1 MKCPNCGYVS
11 FTETEKCKKCGS
23 LLHKEPP
30 PEAAAAPAGAESVTL
45 RKAVPPAPA
54 VQELPLREDAIPTPV
69 SVEPQPAGAQPVPVD
84 VHPPPGPEV
93 KIEEAPPPEVVPV
106 PAEVWKSDI
115 KKKVQARREKA
126 AAVPPPAIRHHPK
139 VEKTPQMAKGAAPA
153 AEPHEQAVAAEVAGP
168 REPTLSMGPP
178 PPLAQRPPVEKGKAG
193 AERVKKLDQQPLFTP
208 ELLEERAEETGEPTT
223 GIKALAALCDTLV
236 VAIPWIVAVFSAQKV
251 LDQRLSSMLAENW
264 LAFALLFVVFHTM
277 YDLFFLPSVGVTP
290 GLALFGMRFST
301 NGHHG
306 ALKAALFSVVSLLS
320 LGVVGAGFIWA
331 IFDPDRRCWHELAS
345 SGRLVYAS

>member
-23 LLHKEPP
+23 LLHKEPL
-30 PEAAAAPAGAESVTL
+30 PEAAAPVSAESVTL
-45 RKAVPPAPA
+45 RKAAPRA
-54 VQELPLREDAIPTPV
+54 QGVQELPLREEAIPTPV
-69 SVEPQPAGAQPVPVD
+69 SMEPPAD
-84 VHPPPGPEV
+84 SEV
-93 KIEEAPPPEVVPV
+93 KTEEAPPPEVVPV

-126 AAVPPPAIRHHPK
+126 AAVPPPVVRHPPK
-139 VEKTPQMAKGAAPA
+139 TEKAAQMAKGAAPV
-153 AEPHEQAVAAEVAGP
+153 AEPREPQTAAEVAGP

-178 PPLAQRPPVEKGKAG
+178 LPVIPRPPIEKEKGG
-193 AERVKKLDQQPLFTP
+193 GERAKKLDQQPLFTP
-208 ELLEERAEETGEPTT
+208 ELLEEQAEETGEPTT
-223 GIKALAALCDTLV
+223 GIKALAAVCDALV

-251 LDQRLSSMLAENW
+251 LDQGLTAMLARNW
-264 LAFALLFVVFHTM
+264 LPFALLYIVFHTM

-290 GLALFGMRFST
+290 GIALFGMRLST
-301 NGHHG
+301 SGHQS
-306 ALKAALFSVVSLLS
+306 ALRAALFSVVSLLS